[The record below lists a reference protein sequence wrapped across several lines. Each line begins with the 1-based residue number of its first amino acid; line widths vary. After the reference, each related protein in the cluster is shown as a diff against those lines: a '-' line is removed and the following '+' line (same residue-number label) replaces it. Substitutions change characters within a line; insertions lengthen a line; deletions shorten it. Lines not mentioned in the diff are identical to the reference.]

1 MNKLKFAKGNAK
13 LGKNT
18 AIFSLPAGHTCTGAK
33 DCLARAHKTTGKI
46 TDGKDIKFRCYAASG
61 ENLFRNIRVSRWRN
75 FEMLKNKSIKEMAD
89 LIDASLPM
97 KGIKLVRIHSSGDF
111 FSQNYFDAWL
121 DVARRNPGIIFY
133 GYTKALPF
141 WLYRRWQMPPN
152 FKLTA
157 SRGGKFD
164 FLIKPN
170 KLKSAIVVEYT
181 SQAQELGLEVDHD
194 DSHCWR
200 DDKDFAL
207 LIHGTQPPGSS
218 AGKAVRANREIGEG
232 GYQADYFMHYA
243 K

>member
-33 DCLARAHKTTGKI
+33 DCLARAHKVTGKI

-61 ENLFRNIRVSRWRN
+61 ENLFRNIRISRWRN
-75 FEMLKNKSIKEMAD
+75 FEMLKGKSVKDMAD

-97 KGIKLVRIHSSGDF
+97 KNIKLVRIHSSGDF
-111 FSQNYFDAWL
+111 FSQAYFDAWL
-121 DVARRNPGIIFY
+121 DVARRNPGLIFY

-141 WLYRRWQMPPN
+141 WIYRRGVLPAN
-152 FKLTA
+152 FKLVA
-157 SRGGKFD
+157 SYGGKFD

-170 KLKSAIVVEYT
+170 KLKSATVFEYHHE
-181 SQAQELGLEVDHD
+181 ADAAGLEVDHD

-200 DDKDFAL
+200 DGKDFAL
-207 LIHGTQPPGSS
+207 LVHGTQPPGSS
-218 AGKAVRANREIGEG
+218 VGKAVRANREEGIG
-232 GYQADYFMHYA
+232 GYKADYFQHYA